1 VPPHCSFFMSLAQGQ
16 VSSASA
22 SRGILPAITQN
33 GQLAA
38 EKSTPVDIP
47 ALQSTSRLL
56 NEQFTKD
63 AQIVPDL
70 GDSLATRGL
79 LLNLLKVF

>member
-1 VPPHCSFFMSLAQGQ
+1 MSLAQGQ
-16 VSSASA
+16 VSSTSTGHNITPVA
-22 SRGILPAITQN
+22 TQN
-33 GQLAA
+33 GQLTA

-47 ALQSTSRLL
+47 ALQSASRLL

-70 GDSLATRGL
+70 GDSLATREPSFDS
-79 LLNLLKVF
+79 LKGF